1 MTTPKQT
8 PNGVEVIRDLIT
20 PKPPVQN
27 VKPGNLEYLV
37 RDPKQPVRANEIPE
51 KGQVIPTGFD
61 LSGKDI
67 EEIEHLNNL
76 INGGSIGEY
85 LPKAPEMPP
94 ELVGT
99 MTQEKWEELVEVS
112 YDSCEQLVL
121 SMVDENNKINTILKT
136 LNSEE
141 NKKFLPYINPNEA
154 RDFCDLMKLALE
166 DRDYIHKS
174 LMDIRSSYEVN
185 MDKETG
191 KQNIPLQDM
200 TLTDAQRV
208 GNIKENL
215 DILAKQMT
223 NLLEPTRQW
232 INDFYAM
239 MKLRYYSAHLDE
251 APEEVKE
258 YMAKHGFIQT
268 VSFNF
273 IQPESNPEAEAS

>member
-51 KGQVIPTGFD
+51 KGQIIPTGFD

-141 NKKFLPYINPNEA
+141 NKKFLPCINPNEA

-166 DRDYIHKS
+166 DRDYVHKS

-191 KQNIPLQDM
+191 KQNVPLQDM

-239 MKLRYYSAHLDE
+239 MKLRYYSVHLDE

-258 YMAKHGFIQT
+258 YMVKHGFIQAE
-268 VSFNF
+268 
-273 IQPESNPEAEAS
+273 PNPEAS